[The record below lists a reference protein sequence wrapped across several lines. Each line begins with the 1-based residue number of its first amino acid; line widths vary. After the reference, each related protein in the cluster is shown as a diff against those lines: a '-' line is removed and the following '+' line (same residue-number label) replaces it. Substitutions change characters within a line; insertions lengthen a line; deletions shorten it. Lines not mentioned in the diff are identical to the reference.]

1 MSRRKGIILAG
12 GSGTR
17 LFPITLGISKQLLP
31 VYDKPMIYY
40 PLSVLMLTSIRD
52 IAIITNPLDV
62 ASFQRMLGDGSQWG
76 IRINYIEQ
84 PSPDGLAQ
92 SFILAEDFLDGSPS
106 ALILGDNIFHG
117 AQLSELLSLA
127 DKNVHGA
134 KVFGYQ
140 VSDPERYGVLNF
152 DQKGKITDIIEKPE
166 KPQSNYAVTGLYFV
180 DATASEKAK
189 SVEPSSRGELEIVTL
204 LKMYLDADELEVSK
218 MGRGFAWFDTGTH
231 DSLLDASN
239 YICTLERRQG
249 FKIACLEEIAYSLG
263 WIGRADLEKRAQL
276 MSKNEYG
283 RYLQKLI
290 F

>member
-1 MSRRKGIILAG
+1 
-12 GSGTR
+12 
-17 LFPITLGISKQLLP
+17 
-31 VYDKPMIYY
+31 MIYY